1 MAQISY
7 DCADAEGRRFIT
19 NLRRLVMS
27 SEKDLTAL
35 VDEIRKAS
43 GAFERND
50 TAFGKRM
57 DKLEDSI
64 NELYRK
70 TSRPGFGTSD
80 GDDTNFERKSATE
93 MCRIRRAITV
103 PKIDG
108 GVADDYVPSGSEVD
122 EALTARKA
130 LKSLFRNGDA
140 RLDHLQRKSLS
151 SFSFGTNAFLLPPE
165 MSNRVLS
172 CLVSPTDISG
182 LVDHV
187 QISAASV
194 KFLIDNVRMGLGAWA
209 CEASCFANN
218 PVPDLQDGLGELEI
232 KAETIRFVQCVNSDL
247 LADASFNVEQWM
259 IQKVS
264 DGMRITI
271 NDAIIAGDGL
281 GKPMGLLNPQSGI
294 AVCETAPATPPG
306 MFTWQDLVMLKFEIP
321 QQWWDGSVYLMNQR
335 TAGLLMTMSS
345 TDGRPLLSALPAGMP
360 GFALAGSPIV
370 IASQMP
376 DVAPGSTPI
385 LFGNLRAAYT
395 VVDRKAVTMQT
406 DPYSAGYCVLYKFEA
421 RVGGACTCPNSVR
434 LLRIR

>member
-1 MAQISY
+1 MTAHVTEVAELVAEIKAASENIAA
-7 DCADAEGRRFIT
+7 ADAH
-19 NLRRLVMS
+19 N
-27 SEKDLTAL
+27 KQALTRIETKQESL
-35 VDEIRKAS
+35 ETSV
-43 GAFERND
+43 ND
-50 TAFGKRM
+50 IWKR
-57 DKLEDSI
+57 I
-64 NELYRK
+64 
-70 TSRPGFGTSD
+70 SRPGAEHVV
-80 GDDTNFERKSATE
+80 DDDAALARKSASE
-93 MCRIRRAITV
+93 LCRIRRSLTV
-103 PKIDG
+103 PKLDI
-108 GVADDYVPSGSEVD
+108 GVADDYAPSSSEID
-122 EALTARKA
+122 EALAARKA
-130 LKSLFRNGDA
+130 LKSLFRNGEA
-140 RLDHLQRKSLS
+140 RLDHLQKKSLS

-165 MSNRVLS
+165 MSSRILS

-187 QISAASV
+187 QISAGSI

-209 CEASCFANN
+209 CQSDCFSNN
-218 PVPDLQDGLGELEI
+218 PVPDLQSGLGELEI
-232 KAETIRFVQCVNSDL
+232 KAETIRYVQCVNSDL

-259 IQKVS
+259 TQKVS

-271 NDAIIAGDGL
+271 NDAIVAGDGL

-294 AVCETAPATPPG
+294 AICETGAATPPG
-306 MFTWQDLVMLKFEIP
+306 MFTWQDLVMLKFELP

-376 DVAPGSTPI
+376 DVQPGSTPI

-395 VVDRKAVTMQT
+395 IVDRKAVTMVH
-406 DPYSAGYCVLYKFEA
+406 DPYTAGWCHLFKFEA
-421 RVGGACTCPNSVR
+421 RIGGACTCPNSVR